1 MAFIKKYFP
10 HILLAIYAVEFAV
23 LSINP
28 YARDV
33 WFVENMTVFVIV
45 VALVILYVKGIRFS
59 NLAYLFMFILPFMHT
74 IGGHYTFERVPFD
87 WFNDLFGFERN
98 MYDRVAHATVGL
110 YAFPLAEY
118 LLEKKKV
125 ANAFWATFTS
135 LCFIVTVA
143 AFYELFEWQYA
154 IIADAE
160 AGIAVLGAQGDIWD
174 AQKDMLMDTLG
185 AVFALTVFNFNRKRS
200 RSV

>member
-1 MAFIKKYFP
+1 MNLISKYLP
-10 HILLAIYAVEFAV
+10 HILLAVYAIEFAV

-33 WFVENMTVFVIV
+33 WFVENMTVLVIV
-45 VALVILYVKGIRFS
+45 IALVIMYAKGIRFS
-59 NLAYLFMFILPFMHT
+59 NTAYVLMFILPFMHT
-74 IGGHYTFERVPFD
+74 IGGHFTFEKVPFD
-87 WFNDLFGFERN
+87 WFNDMFGFERN

-118 LLEKKKV
+118 VLAKKKV
-125 ANAFWATFTS
+125 ASAFWATFLS
-135 LCFIVTVA
+135 LCFIVSVA

-154 IIADAE
+154 INADPT

-185 AVFALTVFNFNRKRS
+185 AVTALVIFNVRRMFLK
-200 RSV
+200 